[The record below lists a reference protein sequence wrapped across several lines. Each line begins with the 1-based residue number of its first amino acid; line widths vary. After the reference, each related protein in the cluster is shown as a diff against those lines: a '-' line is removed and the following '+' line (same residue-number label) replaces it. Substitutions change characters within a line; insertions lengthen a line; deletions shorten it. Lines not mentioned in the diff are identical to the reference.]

1 LSTQF
6 KPLEI
11 PPGVVAQPTK
21 RMRSSNWS
29 EVNLMRWVEG
39 KMAPVGGQ
47 AQYTYS
53 FASRCKAIHG
63 WYGLDGVYYTA
74 YLCEENLYVDAGGE
88 LFDISPIP
96 PLVAPT
102 LGQGGYGD
110 GLYSNGDYG
119 VPTTGGSLIPIDQLP
134 DAWSLD
140 NFGQILLAMTSPDA
154 RLLQWDPANGDP
166 GVVAS
171 IAAYQPWGTNQAT
184 IAMLDVN
191 PGAVAPGMDVY
202 NQTSGLQVGVVESWP
217 PASPTLTLTANA
229 LSAGAANDVLGFG
242 NVATIVAGAP
252 HGRCFVVTPERFVQM
267 FGTTQDGTS
276 DGGSFRR
283 FGWCDQENFN
293 AWNYSVVTSQ
303 AGYLDI
309 EPASPI
315 VTAHSTRNG
324 TIFWTGK
331 KAYVVQFLGLPYIYN
346 YVELADNCTPWSP
359 CSVTSTSSMSLW
371 MSQQGMFS
379 FDGTSVLPVQCNVR
393 PWVDS
398 DIDWLNVRE
407 QACAV
412 HISSF
417 NEFWW
422 FFPQNGQP
430 YNTRAIIY
438 NYKEGWWSQAQ
449 MSRSAGIT
457 SSYTVQPILAD
468 GLVAFEHELGDVY
481 GNAQLPWAQTFDLNI
496 LGGGGGLLTTV
507 KQMIPDVGGAVSS
520 LLYSLLYSNS
530 RSMSNG
536 QPVIELQTTPKPVRA
551 DGFLDLRA
559 TGRDIRLQIQVAGPS
574 VLPVTVGQHLIDA
587 VPRGDR

>member
-1 LSTQF
+1 
-6 KPLEI
+6 
-11 PPGVVAQPTK
+11 
-21 RMRSSNWS
+21 
-29 EVNLMRWVEG
+29 MRWVEG

-47 AQYTYS
+47 AQYTYA

-63 WYGLDGVYYTA
+63 WYGLDAVYYTA
-74 YLCEENLYVDAGGE
+74 YLCEANLYVDVGGE
-88 LFDISPIP
+88 LFDISPNP
-96 PLVAPT
+96 PLVAPSPV
-102 LGQGGYGD
+102 GVGGYGD
-110 GLYSNGDYG
+110 GDYSNGDYG
-119 VPTTGGSLIPIDQLP
+119 VPTTGGSLIPTDQLP

-140 NFGQILLAMTSPDA
+140 NFGQILLAMTSPDG
-154 RLLQWDPANGDP
+154 RLLEWSPANGDP

-171 IAAYQPWGTNQAT
+171 IAVYTPWGTNQT
-184 IAMLDVN
+184 DLQMLGVN
-191 PGAVAPGMDVY
+191 PGTVTPGMDVF
-202 NQTSGLQVGVVESWP
+202 NQTSGLWVGTVGSWP
-217 PASPTLTLTANA
+217 AGNPTLTLAANA
-229 LSAGAANDVLGFG
+229 ASAGAANDVLGFG
-242 NVATIVAGAP
+242 NIATRVVGAP
-252 HGRCFVVTPERFVQM
+252 YGRCFVVTPERFVQM

-283 FGWCDQENFN
+283 FAWCDQENFN

-359 CSVTSTSSMSLW
+359 SSVTSTSSMSLW

-379 FDGTSVLPVQCNVR
+379 FDGTSILPVQCNVR

-412 HISSF
+412 HIAAF

-422 FFPQNGQP
+422 FFPQKGQP
-430 YNTRAIIY
+430 CNTRAIIY

-468 GLVAFEHELGDVY
+468 GLVAFEHELGNIY
-481 GNAQLPWAQTFDLNI
+481 GNAALPWAQTFDLNI

-520 LLYSLLYSNS
+520 LLYSLLYSMS

-536 QPVIELQTTPKPVRA
+536 QPVIELQTTPKPVRS